1 MRKKIGPFE
10 INVWGG
16 GYPVRCF
23 LAYNFT
29 SDIKREFE
37 LSHGE
42 LRDLK
47 YAVDCLM
54 REARAKLPD
63 MYKDEV

>member
-1 MRKKIGPFE
+1 MSKTIGPFE
-10 INVWGG
+10 IDVWGG

-23 LAYNFT
+23 LVYNFT

-47 YAVDCLM
+47 YAVEELI
-54 REARAKLPD
+54 RSARAALPD
-63 MYKDEV
+63 QYKDEV

>member
-1 MRKKIGPFE
+1 MSKTIGPFE

-23 LAYNFT
+23 LVYNFT

-47 YAVDCLM
+47 YAVEELI
-54 REARAKLPD
+54 RSARAALPD
-63 MYKDEV
+63 RYKDEV